1 MGEKSVLKF
10 NIGVGGLFKDMEVE
24 NLHLFITVQCGMAQS
39 RVVQITNQAHA
50 SDI

>member
-24 NLHLFITVQCGMAQS
+24 NMYLFITGQGSMAQR